1 VGVFQLRAQRA
12 GGVVASGRPGAA
24 ASGRAPQARH
34 AEVGI
39 WQRRRGGG
47 PLRRRARRGV
57 RPAARRVVLAVRCL
71 PRADCIDGG
80 TESRLESAMLPEVP
94 AGVLE
99 GSLQYAHAR
108 TCKPHLGACLP
119 RFDGIDRL
127 AGTVAVRAGLT

>member
-1 VGVFQLRAQRA
+1 MYMPFLHD
-12 GGVVASGRPGAA
+12 A
-24 ASGRAPQARH
+24 ASLCHATSHLQLLTALLRPPLPLPPPQ
-34 AEVGI
+34 
-39 WQRRRGGG
+39 
-47 PLRRRARRGV
+47 
-57 RPAARRVVLAVRCL
+57 CL